1 MISRQLKEKEFI
13 NFTNDLIKYAHCYPM
28 EAHIDVDVVFNN
40 QKYILRLQP
49 DKHCKIVALQAINI
63 LHSKTENDYILI
75 TDNQIL
81 LAMLN
86 LLVYQGIK
94 GHNNY

>member
-1 MISRQLKEKEFI
+1 MVSRQLKEKEFT
-13 NFTNDLIKYAHCYPM
+13 NFTNHLIKYAHCYPM
-28 EAHIDVDVVFNN
+28 EVHIDVDIVFNN

-49 DKHCKIVALQAINI
+49 DKHCKIVALQALHI
-63 LHSKTENDYILI
+63 LYDNNYSLI

-81 LAMLN
+81 LAMLD

-94 GHNNY
+94 